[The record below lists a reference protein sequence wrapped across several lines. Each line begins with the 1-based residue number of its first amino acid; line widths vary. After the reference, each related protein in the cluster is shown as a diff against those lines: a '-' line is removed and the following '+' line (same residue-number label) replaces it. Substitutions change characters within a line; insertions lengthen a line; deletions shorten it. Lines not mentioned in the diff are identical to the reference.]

1 MADVPAVQISTQWT
15 TEGVVVTALGEIDP
29 LRAPVLGATFDAL
42 VESGHREVVLDLAAV
57 TFADASCLGTIA
69 AAARR
74 FHAVDGVFLVRAPR
88 PMARRLLALTELDG
102 FIEAPT
108 RDVATFRANR
118 SARARPPDE
127 DDAPTGEVWVSDSA
141 RAEHAGQLATRV
153 SGFLADGGADVSDES
168 VAPRL
173 LGALQTRA
181 VIAQAQGVI
190 MERYGVSAE
199 TAFVALRRSSEAR
212 GERIGVRAGEIVAL
226 TLREDLIGEVRI

>member
-1 MADVPAVQISTQWT
+1 MAEVLAVQISTRWT
-15 TEGVVVTALGEIDP
+15 SEGVVVTASGEIDP

-42 VESGHREVVLDLAAV
+42 VGAGHREVVLDLAAV
-57 TFADASCLGTIA
+57 TFADASCLGAIA
-69 AAARR
+69 AAAIQ

-102 FIEAPT
+102 FIDSPSH
-108 RDVATFRANR
+108 DVATFRATR
-118 SARARPPDE
+118 SAQALAARMSGYLT
-127 DDAPTGEVWVSDSA
+127 DAGLD
-141 RAEHAGQLATRV
+141 LAHET
-153 SGFLADGGADVSDES
+153 

-199 TAFVALRRSSEAR
+199 TAFVSLRRSSEAR
-212 GERIGVRAGEIVAL
+212 GTAISERAGEIVAG

>member
-1 MADVPAVQISTQWT
+1 MAEVPAVQISIQWT
-15 TEGVVVTALGEIDP
+15 SEGVVVTALGEIDP

-57 TFADASCLGTIA
+57 TFADASCLGAIA

-102 FIEAPT
+102 FIESPSH
-108 RDVATFRANR
+108 DVATFRAHR
-118 SARARPPDE
+118 SAHE
-127 DDAPTGEVWVSDSA
+127 GPTEELVASTGQVWVSDIA
-141 RAEHAGQLATRV
+141 RAEHATQLATRV
-153 SGFLADGGADVSDES
+153 SGFLADGGADVTDES

-199 TAFVALRRSSEAR
+199 TAFVSLRRSSEAR
-212 GERIGVRAGEIVAL
+212 GTAISERAGEIVAG
-226 TLREDLIGEVRI
+226 TLREDLIGGVRI